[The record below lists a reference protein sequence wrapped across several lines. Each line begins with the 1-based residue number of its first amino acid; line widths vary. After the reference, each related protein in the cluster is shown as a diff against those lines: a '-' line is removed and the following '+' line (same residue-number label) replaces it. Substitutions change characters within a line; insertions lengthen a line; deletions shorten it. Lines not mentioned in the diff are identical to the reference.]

1 MPQPQNPRQRGLGR
15 QLLRPTQLLPLLFI
29 LVIIFN
35 VLIPLFVFPGPWN
48 LMNYERSNLN
58 DIYVPFV
65 AYFGQRS
72 TPEEP
77 RNVVVATDPRP
88 SVEDVDPSPST
99 ITATT
104 VNEPPSPFQ
113 HVVFI
118 GDSLLRYSFLAW
130 LHQEHH
136 FTSSY
141 APDWLINE
149 KKSDSWYSYFQASTA
164 HFEGYMKCDCRRSE
178 NFDLWL
184 EMENRYYYRDNLAA
198 TYIQVSIRYQHNDY

>member
-1 MPQPQNPRQRGLGR
+1 MPRPQNPRQRGLGR
-15 QLLRPTQLLPLLFI
+15 QLLRPAQLLPLLFI

-35 VLIPLFVFPGPWN
+35 VLVPLFVFPGPWN
-48 LMNYERSNLN
+48 LMNYERVNLN

-65 AYFGQRS
+65 TYLGQTS
-72 TPEEP
+72 TIEEAQQ
-77 RNVVVATDPRP
+77 VAVATDPQP
-88 SVEDVDPSPST
+88 SIEDVDPPPAT
-99 ITATT
+99 IAIA
-104 VNEPPSPFQ
+104 VNEPPTPFQ
-113 HVVFI
+113 HAVFI

-130 LHQEHH
+130 LHQQHH
-136 FTSSY
+136 STSY

-149 KKSDSWYSYFQASTA
+149 KKSDSWHSYFQASTA

-198 TYIQVSIRYQHNDY
+198 TYIQASIRYQHNDY